1 MGPGVVARSID
12 NAASHVPGLRRLP
25 VLKLLAIA
33 QVGILARDH
42 LLRLSPGERRR
53 LFALMRKARGRPN
66 NLTATERAELGL
78 LVIKLEPRLLA
89 GQAFNHLSPV
99 PVPQWVV
106 RGRRKSRGRS

>member
-1 MGPGVVARSID
+1 MGPGLVARSID

-25 VLKLLAIA
+25 VLKLIAIA
-33 QVGILARDH
+33 QVGMLARDH
-42 LLRLSPGERRR
+42 MLRLSPDERRR
-53 LFALMRKARGRPN
+53 LFALVRKAHGRPSM
-66 NLTATERAELGL
+66 LSEAERNELSL

-106 RGRRKSRGRS
+106 RGRRKRR

>member
-25 VLKLLAIA
+25 VLKLIAVA

-42 LLRLSPGERRR
+42 MLRLSPDERRR
-53 LFALMRKARGRPN
+53 LFALVRKARGRPST
-66 NLTATERAELGL
+66 LTGSERDELAL

-99 PVPQWVV
+99 PVPQWVI
-106 RGRRKSRGRS
+106 RGRRKRR

>member
-1 MGPGVVARSID
+1 MGPGLVARSID

-25 VLKLLAIA
+25 VLKLIAIA
-33 QVGILARDH
+33 QVGMLARDH
-42 LLRLSPGERRR
+42 MLRLSPDERRR
-53 LFALMRKARGRPN
+53 LFALVRKAHGRPSM
-66 NLTATERAELGL
+66 LSETERNELSL

-106 RGRRKSRGRS
+106 RGRRKRR